1 MKRPDLQDGTTDDQ
15 DPFAVHLYQWYC
27 YSNVVTC
34 IIAYYTF
41 CTNIYST
48 LFPIGK
54 GEKEADVY
62 LIPYGSVTLE
72 LISKRAVEG
81 GLSDLINTW
90 RWLGKEMWMILCV
103 CGLYGGVV
111 MMTMRRMGMRMRRMT
126 MRMTPRPCTSCSAST
141 PWKKFNFIFQEGN
154 GATIIFQSDHHQHD
168 DDFN

>member
-1 MKRPDLQDGTTDDQ
+1 MVQQMTKTHSP
-15 DPFAVHLYQWYC
+15 C
-27 YSNVVTC
+27 TC
-34 IIAYYTF
+34 ISDIVTVTLFRAYFFTHF
-41 CTNIYST
+41 VPISVT

-54 GEKEADVY
+54 GEKEDVY

-111 MMTMRRMGMRMRRMT
+111 MMTMRRMGMRM
-126 MRMTPRPCTSCSAST
+126 TPRPCTSCSAST

-168 DDFN
+168 DVFN